1 MCFVVF
7 DVFLHGNVLRRN
19 INPMQIEMLEG
30 IETQVSEV
38 NEVNEVKEV
47 KGRCHWDV
55 VYFSALNRTA
65 KLLSFNFPWCEH
77 SELTPLTSLTSI
89 KSITSET

>member
-1 MCFVVF
+1 MRCLRL
-7 DVFLHGNVLRRN
+7 FLLLSGLDDKQTDY
-19 INPMQIEMLEG
+19 M
-30 IETQVSEV
+30 TQVS
-38 NEVNEVKEV
+38 EVNEVKEV

-89 KSITSET
+89 KSITTET

>member
-1 MCFVVF
+1 MT
-7 DVFLHGNVLRRN
+7 
-19 INPMQIEMLEG
+19 E
-30 IETQVSEV
+30 VSEV

-65 KLLSFNFPWCEH
+65 KLLSFNFPNA
-77 SELTPLTSLTSI
+77 STAS
-89 KSITSET
+89 

>member
-1 MCFVVF
+1 MSIAISQSCLGFNG
-7 DVFLHGNVLRRN
+7 LGSGENPLNLRVIQDALIR
-19 INPMQIEMLEG
+19 L
-30 IETQVSEV
+30 TQVS
-38 NEVNEVKEV
+38 EVNEVKEV

-77 SELTPLTSLTSI
+77 SELTPLTSLTSLE
-89 KSITSET
+89 SITTET